1 MKVSRHAK
9 IIELISQYDIE
20 TQEELA
26 EYLNNAGFKV
36 IVVGT
41 AGIAFFVVFGDVI
54 VCIAI
59 IVFLIKLI
67 FRRKKK

>member
-1 MKVSRHAK
+1 MRTNDKEVMNMLLFGALVAALILIG
-9 IIELISQYDIE
+9 IIV
-20 TQEELA
+20 A
-26 EYLNNAGFKV
+26 V
-36 IVVGT
+36 VVGT

-67 FRRKKK
+67 FGRKKKNKRA

>member
-1 MKVSRHAK
+1 MLLFGALVAALILIG
-9 IIELISQYDIE
+9 IIV
-20 TQEELA
+20 A
-26 EYLNNAGFKV
+26 V
-36 IVVGT
+36 VVGT

-67 FRRKKK
+67 FRRKKKIIEQKRL

>member
-1 MKVSRHAK
+1 MRTNNKEVTNMLLFGALVAALILIG
-9 IIELISQYDIE
+9 IIV
-20 TQEELA
+20 A
-26 EYLNNAGFKV
+26 V
-36 IVVGT
+36 VVGT

-67 FRRKKK
+67 FGRKKN

>member
-1 MKVSRHAK
+1 MLLFGALVAALILIG
-9 IIELISQYDIE
+9 IIV
-20 TQEELA
+20 A
-26 EYLNNAGFKV
+26 V
-36 IVVGT
+36 VVGT

-67 FRRKKK
+67 FEEEKNKRA